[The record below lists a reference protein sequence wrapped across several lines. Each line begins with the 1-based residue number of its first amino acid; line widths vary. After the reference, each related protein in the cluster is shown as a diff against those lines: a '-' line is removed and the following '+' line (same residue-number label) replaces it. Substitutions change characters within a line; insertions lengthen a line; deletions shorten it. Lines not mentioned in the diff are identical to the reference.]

1 MYTSTIAEFSNYLRA
16 KMPTTIIYDDEN
28 NSKYKRGYNRH
39 RICQPSYISLKFN
52 RIFTES
58 NTVILQC
65 GGGYIRLSNVEKI
78 QLDIDGCALG
88 DIATIYCNNKEY
100 ITAYTLVIR

>member
-1 MYTSTIAEFSNYLRA
+1 MCTSTIAEFNDYIRA
-16 KMPTTIIYDDEN
+16 KTPTTIIYDDEN
-28 NSKYKRGYNRH
+28 NGEYKRGYNGYK
-39 RICQPSYISLKFN
+39 ICQPSYISLKFN
-52 RIFTES
+52 RIFTDCNS
-58 NTVILQC
+58 VILQ
-65 GGGYIRLSNVEKI
+65 GNSGYIRFSSVEKI